1 MFNYV
6 ILIIFIVGWGYISYK
21 VLKFIWSFLSRQDR
35 DWQYEQALDV
45 LDWCYKMYPIRPSK
59 PKLSIIDKESEH
71 AGEYCFYINT
81 IIIYR
86 SNNVL
91 QRDLVDTIIHEW
103 FHWIIISSKSKN
115 DLYQKQLI
123 QFGYHD
129 HPQEIMC
136 RTMAKKLTKRY
147 LRERK

>member
-1 MFNYV
+1 MFNNLV
-6 ILIIFIVGWGYISYK
+6 LIIFILGWGYLSFK
-21 VLKFIWSFLSRQDR
+21 VLKFIWDFLSRFER
-35 DWQYEQALDV
+35 DWQFDLANDV
-45 LDWCYKMYPIRPSK
+45 MDWCYKMYPIHSSK
-59 PKLSIIDKESEH
+59 PKLSLIDKESKY
-71 AGEYCFYINT
+71 AGEYCFYTNT

-91 QRDLVDTIIHEW
+91 QRDLVATIIHEW

-115 DLYQKQLI
+115 DLYQRQLV
-123 QFGYHD
+123 QYGYND

-136 RTMAKKLTKRY
+136 RTMATELTKRY